1 MFIPLQCP
9 GCAFGDLDM
18 SQGLFEFFESTGV
31 GRFAISWDWGDTSA
45 PPATPTTSTSVA
57 LPPTTS
63 ASPVPSLSPTATIPS
78 TTKQS
83 SANSPTTSAPLS
95 PSSTTSGS
103 ASIVSSSSESAASSQ
118 PSNNTY
124 GTGND
129 NSEHPGNVL
138 VMQEAIINIGSLIRH
153 AAGQS

>member
-9 GCAFGDLDM
+9 GCAYGDLDM
-18 SQGLFEFFESTGV
+18 SQGLFEFFEPTGV
-31 GRFAISWDWGDTSA
+31 GRFGISWDWGDTSA
-45 PPATPTTSTSVA
+45 PATSISVA
-57 LPPTTS
+57 PPPTTS
-63 ASPVPSLSPTATIPS
+63 AAPVPSLSPTATTPS

-83 SANSPTTSAPLS
+83 SADSPTTSPS
-95 PSSTTSGS
+95 MSSSSTTSES
-103 ASIVSSSSESAASSQ
+103 VSIASSSSDSAASSQ

-124 GTGND
+124 GTEND
-129 NSEHPGNVL
+129 NSGLPGNVL